1 MVSTEGFTERQLALA
16 KNAQRLLEPFLLG
29 VDHFAESL
37 VVVEDVDTALEI
49 IKESREVKE
58 LYPMICEF
66 WGRWVLYGRIH
77 ELLIDYGSTS
87 RNSPSG
93 HDGAVACY
101 YYVIHRADEPLAS
114 RVAEMLSAV
123 GEDYPLAFALSEA
136 IAGKLENKQPA
147 E

>member
-1 MVSTEGFTERQLALA
+1 MVSTEGFTERQLTLA
-16 KNAQRLLEPFLLG
+16 KRTQQLLEPFLLG

-37 VVVEDVDTALEI
+37 VVVEDVNTALEI

-58 LYPMICEF
+58 LYPMIREF
-66 WGRWVLYGRIH
+66 WGRWVLYGRVH
-77 ELLIDYGSTS
+77 ELLTDYSSTS

-101 YYVIHRADEPLAS
+101 YYVIHRADEQLVS
-114 RVAEMLSAV
+114 RVADMLSLI
-123 GEDYPLAFALSEA
+123 GDHFPLSAA
-136 IAGKLENKQPA
+136 IAEVLENKQPA